1 MPARLFLKFLSFL
14 ILINLVFA
22 QNTQVNSSTRIFN
35 EKFVINALQIL
46 NGAQATHQAFH
57 GNYGSLEQLRNEN
70 FIDAVLATGEKY
82 SYTFTI
88 MTVPQAPNQ
97 SPRFQVSAV
106 PQRYGKSGRRSFYL
120 DESGV
125 VRGADRN
132 GEPATVE
139 DSPVPPNCVA
149 GGTISNMRT
158 FVGLEYTYNA
168 TFGAGNYGTLAQ
180 LANQGLLHPN
190 LRNGESCGYL
200 YRIQVTEPTPT
211 TAATFTVKSVP
222 QQYGVTG
229 FISYFTDQTGVIR
242 GADRGGAEANADD
255 PPIE

>member
-1 MPARLFLKFLSFL
+1 MPARLFLKFLTFL

-22 QNTQVNSSTRIFN
+22 ENSQGNSSLRISN
-35 EKFVINALQIL
+35 EKFVIDTLQTL
-46 NGAQATHQAFH
+46 NGAQATHQAIN
-57 GNYGSLEQLRNEN
+57 GNYGSLEQLRNQY
-70 FIDAVLATGEKY
+70 FIDSVLATGEKY
-82 SYTFTI
+82 SYIFTI
-88 MTVPQAPNQ
+88 TTVLQTPNQ

-125 VRGADRN
+125 VRGADRE

-139 DSPVPPNCVA
+139 DLPVPPNCYA

-168 TFGAGNYGTLAQ
+168 TSGAGNYGTLAQ
-180 LANQGLLHPN
+180 LSNQGLLHPN
-190 LRNGESCGYL
+190 LRSGESCGYL
-200 YRIQVTEPTPT
+200 YRIQVTDLRPT
-211 TAATFTVKSVP
+211 TVATFTVKSVP
-222 QQYGVTG
+222 QQYGITG

-255 PPIE
+255 PPVE